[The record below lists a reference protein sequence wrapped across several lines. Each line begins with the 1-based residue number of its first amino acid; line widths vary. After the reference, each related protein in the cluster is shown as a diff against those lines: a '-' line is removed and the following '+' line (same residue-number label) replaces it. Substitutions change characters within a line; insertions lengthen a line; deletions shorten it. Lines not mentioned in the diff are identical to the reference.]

1 MKNQLIKGSI
11 RQEFDMP
18 KAQEMTVIIPA
29 YNEAQIIAKVL
40 TELQDQLTE
49 HSIVSEII
57 VVDDGSSDDTAK
69 IAAEKG
75 VRVLR
80 HHSNR
85 GYGAALKTGIMS
97 ASHEIVAITD
107 ADGTYPSRF
116 LPEMLHL
123 IEDVDMVVGSR
134 TGTNV
139 HIPFVR
145 KLPKWLLNRFANY
158 VTGTKI
164 PDLNSGLRVFRRSIV
179 LQYLHMLPDQ
189 FSFTTT
195 ITMAMLCDR
204 YAARYTQ
211 IDYRQ
216 RTGKSKIV
224 PLDAGVFAVLILR
237 MAVLFRPLRVFLP
250 LTGIC
255 LSYGVVKMVID
266 LAVLDDPNI
275 SASAI
280 LMFLSALL
288 TLLIGMVADGI
299 AVRMGRSYAGATFR
313 TEASEITIAKPPHD
327 SNVADETG
335 FTEVAKK

>member
-1 MKNQLIKGSI
+1 MPEA
-11 RQEFDMP
+11 RQ
-18 KAQEMTVIIPA
+18 MTIVIPA
-29 YNEAQIIAKVL
+29 FNESQIIAEVL
-40 TELQDQLTE
+40 AELRAQLDE
-49 HSIVSEII
+49 QRIASEII
-57 VVDDGSSDDTAK
+57 VVDDGSSDNTAE
-69 IAAEKG
+69 IAAQSG

-85 GYGAALKTGIMS
+85 GYGAALKTGILS
-97 ASHEIVAITD
+97 ASNEIVAITD
-107 ADGTYPSRF
+107 ADGTYPARF
-116 LPEMLHL
+116 LPEMLEQ
-123 IEDVDMVVGSR
+123 IDDFDMVVGSR
-134 TGTNV
+134 TGANV
-139 HIPFVR
+139 HIPFIR
-145 KLPKWLLNRFANY
+145 KLPKWVLNHLANY

-164 PDLNSGLRVFRRSIV
+164 PDLNSGLRVFRRSIL

-204 YAARYTQ
+204 YAVKYLP
-211 IDYRQ
+211 IDYLQ

-250 LTGIC
+250 VGGIC
-255 LSYGVVKMVID
+255 LSYGIVKMVID
-266 LAVLDDPNI
+266 LTVLGDRNI

-299 AVRMGRSYAGATFR
+299 AVRLGRSYSGATFR
-313 TEASEITIAKPPHD
+313 TQASEMTFADKEAPQESVPADQTD
-327 SNVADETG
+327 SI
-335 FTEVAKK
+335 

>member
-1 MKNQLIKGSI
+1 MPEA
-11 RQEFDMP
+11 RQV
-18 KAQEMTVIIPA
+18 TIIIPA
-29 YNEAQIIAKVL
+29 FNESQIIAEVL
-40 TELQDQLTE
+40 TELRVQLNE
-49 HSIVSEII
+49 HSIDSEII
-57 VVDDGSSDDTAK
+57 VVDDGSSDDTAE
-69 IAAEKG
+69 IAAQSG

-85 GYGAALKTGIMS
+85 GYGAALKTGILS

-107 ADGTYPSRF
+107 ADGTYPARF
-116 LPEMLHL
+116 LPEMLDR
-123 IEDVDMVVGSR
+123 IADVDMVVGSR
-134 TGTNV
+134 TGANV

-145 KLPKWLLNRFANY
+145 KLPKWLLNQFANY

-195 ITMAMLCDR
+195 ITMAMFCDR
-204 YAARYTQ
+204 YAVSYLP
-211 IDYRQ
+211 IDYLQ

-224 PLDAGVFAVLILR
+224 PLDAGVFAALILR

-250 LTGIC
+250 LAGIC
-255 LSYGVVKMVID
+255 LGYGIVKMVVD
-266 LAVLDDPNI
+266 LAVLGDPNI

-299 AVRMGRSYAGATFR
+299 AVRLGRSYSGATSR
-313 TEASEITIAKPPHD
+313 TEASEVTLTNTELPQEDTGVDEID
-327 SNVADETG
+327 S
-335 FTEVAKK
+335 TEAG